1 MMFIGIYKHFYTVII
16 LHFCCIECFVTTRT
30 AYAVSVLKRC
40 RVRLSVRPGTAR
52 VSSSRAAAGV
62 AHRRLHMTRGP
73 REFWFY
79 SKAV

>member
-1 MMFIGIYKHFYTVII
+1 MFIGIYKHFYTVII
-16 LHFCCIECFVTTRT
+16 LQFCCIECFFVTTRA
-30 AYAVSVLKRC
+30 AYAVSVLKWC

-52 VSSSRAAAGV
+52 ASSNRAAAGV
-62 AHRRLHMTRGP
+62 ASRRLHMTRGP